1 MAEQKSQIT
10 HAPIT
15 EITLPILHSWLI
27 QAQGA
32 LRVARAEIDAL
43 NVFPV
48 PDGDTGTN
56 LYLTVEAACTALSE
70 PADDLAQA
78 AHWVGMAA
86 ILGARGNS
94 GVIFSAL
101 LRDLMSE
108 LATSPE
114 NFAQALSHGARGA
127 YQAVAIP
134 LEGTILTVAAR
145 AAQEASL
152 VTAQGADLA
161 KVASAAADAAYT
173 SLLHTPELLA
183 VLRDAGV
190 V

>member
-78 AHWVGMAA
+78 AHWVGKAA

-101 LRDLMSE
+101 SARPRVQSSP
-108 LATSPE
+108 TSPE
-114 NFAQALSHGARGA
+114 NFRSGAVPG
-127 YQAVAIP
+127 V
-134 LEGTILTVAAR
+134 
-145 AAQEASL
+145 
-152 VTAQGADLA
+152 LA
-161 KVASAAADAAYT
+161 EHIK
-173 SLLHTPELLA
+173 
-183 VLRDAGV
+183 R
-190 V
+190 

>member
-1 MAEQKSQIT
+1 MAEQKSQIA

-15 EITLPILHSWLI
+15 AITLPILHSWLI
-27 QAQGA
+27 EAQGA

-48 PDGDTGTN
+48 PDEDTGTN
-56 LYLTVEAACTALSE
+56 LYLTVEAACVALNE

-78 AHWVGMAA
+78 AHRVGKAA

-114 NFAQALSHGARGA
+114 NFARALSHGARGA
-127 YQAVAIP
+127 YEAVAVP
-134 LEGTILTVAAR
+134 LEGTILTVA
-145 AAQEASL
+145 S
-152 VTAQGADLA
+152 
-161 KVASAAADAAYT
+161 
-173 SLLHTPELLA
+173 
-183 VLRDAGV
+183 
-190 V
+190 

>member
-78 AHWVGMAA
+78 AHWVGKAA

-114 NFAQALSHGARGA
+114 NFAQALSHSLGRNNPYGCRTSGPRSFARHSSGGR
-127 YQAVAIP
+127 
-134 LEGTILTVAAR
+134 LGEGRQRGGGCGIYLATAHPGIVGSLTR
-145 AAQEASL
+145 RRGS
-152 VTAQGADLA
+152 
-161 KVASAAADAAYT
+161 
-173 SLLHTPELLA
+173 
-183 VLRDAGV
+183 
-190 V
+190 